1 MKFCVAF
8 LVLCLFIGI
17 LTPHWR
23 LRDLVIIMIGL
34 SALVVAG
41 YYFFN
46 LI

>member
-1 MKFCVAF
+1 MTFFVAF
-8 LVLCLFIGI
+8 LVLCLFIGV
-17 LTPHWR
+17 LTPQWR
-23 LRDLVIIMIGL
+23 LRDLVMIMIGL

>member
-1 MKFCVAF
+1 MKFFVTF